1 MVGLLYYSADGHCPP
16 AHLKLSK
23 FRGAWTPTMRVLNCS
38 QTMVRLYC
46 FPLFPINHVVVL
58 VVLLFLLLFF
68 FSNYGFII
76 QEILSWQP
84 PRPIWQANQVELSQI
99 PVLRQPFFFW
109 GSRGGERILYLNIL
123 MVLCSSQKL
132 TTLIFSKFGKQP
144 QQSKISVL
152 HGNKRLAPGL
162 SDYVVRDLQAVPP

>member
-99 PVLRQPFFFW
+99 PVLRQPFFFL
-109 GSRGGERILYLNIL
+109 RGKGRGENPLPEYIDGAMFEPKAYNI
-123 MVLCSSQKL
+123 
-132 TTLIFSKFGKQP
+132 
-144 QQSKISVL
+144 
-152 HGNKRLAPGL
+152 
-162 SDYVVRDLQAVPP
+162 DLQQIWKTTPTEQDKRTTWE